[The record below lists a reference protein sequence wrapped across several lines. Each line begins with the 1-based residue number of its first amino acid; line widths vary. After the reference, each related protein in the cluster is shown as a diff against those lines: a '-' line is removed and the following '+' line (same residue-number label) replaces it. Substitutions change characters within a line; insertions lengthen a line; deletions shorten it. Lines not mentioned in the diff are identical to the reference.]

1 MIFRK
6 NENGRIEP
14 PIFIVGCMRSGTSL
28 ISRVLDNHSR
38 ITIFYESYLYN
49 YFRSELP
56 YYGDLNKTSNLRRL
70 IANVRRAIAAQNV
83 VPPTADEIESTLA
96 TRTFP
101 GVLESVLHLHARSCG
116 KKRAGDKTPDH
127 HLYLPQIMRDFP
139 ASPVVF
145 VMPDSRDTALSYR
158 TAFGSSTRVGA
169 RAWNAA
175 LT

>member
-28 ISRVLDNHSR
+28 VSHVLDSHSR

-49 YFRSELP
+49 YFRSELR

-70 IANVRRAIAAQNV
+70 IANVRRAIAVQKV
-83 VPPTADEIESTLA
+83 VPPTLDEIEGTLA

-101 GVLESVLHLHARSCG
+101 GIFAAVLH
-116 KKRAGDKTPDH
+116 
-127 HLYLPQIMRDFP
+127 
-139 ASPVVF
+139 
-145 VMPDSRDTALSYR
+145 
-158 TAFGSSTRVGA
+158 
-169 RAWNAA
+169 
-175 LT
+175 